1 MDFLN
6 HIIAVGDLLLRSLS
20 VLFVIMIIIF
30 VHEAG
35 HYLIGRW
42 CGIKASVFSLGFG
55 PKIFGYTDKHGTQ
68 WRLAL
73 IPLGG
78 YVKFIGDEEE
88 AGLLS
93 SQSFPIADGS
103 FANAHAWKKAAT
115 VFAGPLFN
123 ALFTVVILT
132 FFFFFYGRVAIEPV
146 VGSLVKDSPA
156 IQSGLAVGDRF
167 IEMDGRRVESF
178 EDLMNYV
185 TFHGRDPIEFKME
198 RMGRVFTTVITPK
211 VIERDDGFGN
221 RVQSGMI
228 GVGVPVDPD
237 NPTRLD
243 STYVKHIRYG
253 FGRAVREASERAT
266 FIVTQTI
273 FFISRL
279 IGGKEDHCRLS
290 GPSKTVKIAW
300 QISET
305 GFVSLLN
312 FTAFLSIG
320 VGLIN
325 LFPIPPLD
333 GGHLLF
339 HVIEVISGRP
349 ISVKIREIIFRLGF
363 FIVLLFILFAFFND
377 YFCWFS

>member
-1 MDFLN
+1 MSDWL
-6 HIIAVGDLLLRSLS
+6 VRGLS
-20 VLFVIMIIIF
+20 ILFVTMIIIF
-30 VHEAG
+30 VHETG

-55 PKIFGYTDKHGTQ
+55 PQIAGYTDKHGTL

-78 YVKFIGDEEE
+78 YVRFVGDEDE
-88 AGLLS
+88 GGVHQTQS
-93 SQSFPIADGS
+93 SSAIHGS
-103 FANAHAWKKAAT
+103 FSSAHAWKKAAT

-132 FFFFFYGRVAIEPV
+132 FFFFTYGRVAVEPV
-146 VGSLVKDSPA
+146 VGSLLKDSPA
-156 IQSGLAVGDRF
+156 AQGGVVLGDRF
-167 IEMDGRRVESF
+167 VEMDGQEVRSF
-178 EDLMNYV
+178 EDLMAYV
-185 TFHGRDPIEFKME
+185 TFHGGDPIEFKIN
-198 RMGRVFTTVITPK
+198 RMGQTFTTVITPK

-221 RVQSGMI
+221 RVRSGMI
-228 GVGVPVDPD
+228 GVGIPVDPD

-243 STYVKHIRYG
+243 PAYEKRIDYN
-253 FGRAVREASERAT
+253 FYEAIKEASERT
-266 FIVTQTI
+266 MSVVTQTVL
-273 FFISRL
+273 FISRL
-279 IGGKEDHCRLS
+279 IEGKEDHCRLS

-300 QISET
+300 QVSET
-305 GFVSLLN
+305 GFMSLLN

-320 VGLIN
+320 IGLIN

-339 HVIEVISGRP
+339 HVIEALVGRP
-349 ISVKIREIIFRLGF
+349 ISIKIREVIFYFGF
-363 FIVLLFILFAFFND
+363 FVVSLFMIFALFND